1 MHENLAKNAHHPH
14 TGVRRPFYSERF
26 SPESRVVQ
34 SPANLVSTDYLSDF
48 IRWRCRCFLHMEK
61 QRKTLKKEWAL

>member
-1 MHENLAKNAHHPH
+1 MHENLSKNAHYPH
-14 TGVRRPFYSERF
+14 TGIRWPFYPERF

-34 SPANLVSTDYLSDF
+34 SPANSVSIDYLSDF
-48 IRWRCRCFLHMEK
+48 ICWRCRCFLHMEK